1 MPKRSIRRIPLI
13 SRRQAPRFRK
23 LKGRELD
30 FLLLAGCSCILTL
43 LHHPLAEAL
52 NSVSPAGSQGA
63 IATES
68 SKSLQQTGS
77 IYLTLPPKREDLK
90 EEEQEG

>member
-1 MPKRSIRRIPLI
+1 LI
-13 SRRQAPRFRK
+13 SRRQAPRLRK

-52 NSVSPAGSQGA
+52 NSVSPTGSQGA

-77 IYLTLPPKREDLK
+77 LYLTLPPKREDLK